1 MAIATSMV
9 LLSVLG
15 VLGGCIE
22 LPELMTEAEVAAAL
36 GLKRATLQARRS
48 TKRAGP
54 RYLKVGRLVRYLRS
68 DVLAYLESCVRD
80 TQQPAA

>member
-22 LPELMTEAEVAAAL
+22 LPELMDEREAAAAL
-36 GLKRATLQARRS
+36 GLKPSTLQARRS
-48 TKRAGP
+48 TGRAGP
-54 RYLKVGRLVRYLRS
+54 RWLKIGRLIRYERRA
-68 DVLAYLESCVRD
+68 VLAYLESCVRD
-80 TQQPAA
+80 TQPPAA